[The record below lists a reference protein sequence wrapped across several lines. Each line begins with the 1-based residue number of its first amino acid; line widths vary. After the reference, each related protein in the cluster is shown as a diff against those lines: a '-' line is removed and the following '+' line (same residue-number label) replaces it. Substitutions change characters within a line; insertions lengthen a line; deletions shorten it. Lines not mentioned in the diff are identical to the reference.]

1 MPPDQGKAGNMSMNS
16 SRPYLLRAIYEWIND
31 NGLTPHVLVDAAVSG
46 TRVPLTFVQDGR
58 IVLNISSSAAHDMVL
73 GNELVTFVAR
83 FSGKATEIRI
93 PVNAIL
99 AIYARENGKG
109 MVFQDE
115 DIDETHASLP
125 AETPKK
131 AVLTVIK

>member
-1 MPPDQGKAGNMSMNS
+1 MPPDHGSAGNMSMNS
-16 SRPYLLRAIYEWIND
+16 SRPYLLRAIHEWLND
-31 NGLTPHVLVDAAVSG
+31 NGLTPHVLVDATVSG
-46 TRVPLTFVQDGR
+46 IRVPLAFVEDGR
-58 IVLNISSSAAHDMVL
+58 IVLNISSSAAHDLVL

-83 FSGKATEIRI
+83 FSGKANEIRI

-115 DIDETHASLP
+115 ELNESRASLSTE
-125 AETPKK
+125 APKK
-131 AVLTVIK
+131 PVLTVIK